1 MEPIN
6 LPKSYFADRNLND
19 KKRVK
24 SFLKEKIYI
33 SKILKTN
40 NFTNLKVLDVGCS
53 TGEFIEIVFPD
64 TKSVDGIEPSSYAAE
79 IAEKK
84 SIKIIEEI
92 SGTNKYDVIIYRGS
106 IQLIPSPFKSIE
118 ESYNAL
124 KKGGKIFFLATPNTR
139 SIYFYIFKT
148 LPLLND
154 PFMNWFTSDANL
166 RYILERT
173 GFKILDISYPYLD
186 SPYSNP
192 PKDLFSFLKKLFTGK
207 GSFPFPGNL
216 IQVAAEK
223 NCK

>member
-92 SGTNKYDVIIYRGS
+92 SGTNK
-106 IQLIPSPFKSIE
+106 
-118 ESYNAL
+118 
-124 KKGGKIFFLATPNTR
+124 
-139 SIYFYIFKT
+139 
-148 LPLLND
+148 
-154 PFMNWFTSDANL
+154 
-166 RYILERT
+166 
-173 GFKILDISYPYLD
+173 
-186 SPYSNP
+186 
-192 PKDLFSFLKKLFTGK
+192 
-207 GSFPFPGNL
+207 
-216 IQVAAEK
+216 
-223 NCK
+223 